1 MRLFIQL
8 YLALHSV
15 HVCCFFYP
23 LCFLQCYRLRCIIP
37 MYYTNNSGRWYIWM
51 VIIRGGEL
59 VTTNTSRCRLL
70 QRLFQEEIIE
80 VIKLQ
85 DSGIYGL
92 AGPAWTVKTVS
103 GESVVL
109 TPGFGQEP
117 EPEFRKGCRQLFGRD
132 PEDMSCYEK
141 TLELLSTISDIPV
154 PKIQSKREL
163 GGKEYLIVEKMRGKA
178 MKSFADQPE
187 ELLVSFG
194 IWLAK
199 VHRSRTNFFG
209 NLAKTKTESKARF
222 HENLAEVIRTM
233 TEPYPADSAVRKMSG
248 EILEE
253 LGSLPVPEWF
263 CPILPGMSPSLFL
276 SGQGKITAFIGSG
289 AYVAGPRVLDFI
301 SLEYLLDSKSVIPFL
316 KGYRSILEVPPL
328 SAYRKVYR
336 YFCFLLGIPQS
347 GCLQKECSSLCI
359 SHADPDTWL
368 AQPEL
373 FEPPSCREDTWSP
386 YFGAYY
392 DYDTYFNP
400 DHWQA
405 SGSQAVCNIW

>member
-1 MRLFIQL
+1 M
-8 YLALHSV
+8 
-15 HVCCFFYP
+15 
-23 LCFLQCYRLRCIIP
+23 
-37 MYYTNNSGRWYIWM
+37 
-51 VIIRGGEL
+51 
-59 VTTNTSRCRLL
+59 TTNTSRCRLL

>member
-1 MRLFIQL
+1 
-8 YLALHSV
+8 
-15 HVCCFFYP
+15 
-23 LCFLQCYRLRCIIP
+23 

-51 VIIRGGEL
+51 VIIWGGEL
-59 VTTNTSRCRLL
+59 VTTDTSQRRLL

-80 VIKLQ
+80 VMKVQ
-85 DSGIYGL
+85 DSGNYGL
-92 AGPAWTVKTVS
+92 AGPAWFVKTVS

-109 TPGFGQEP
+109 MPGSGQLP
-117 EPEFRKGCRQLFGRD
+117 ETEFWKGCRQLFGRD

-154 PKIQSKREL
+154 PKIQSKKEL

-209 NLAKTKTESKARF
+209 NLAKTKTEPRARF
-222 HENLAEVIRTM
+222 HDHLAEVIRTM
-233 TEPYPADSAVRKMSG
+233 TETYPVDSAVRRMSG

-253 LGSLPVPEWF
+253 LGSLPVPKWF
-263 CPILPGMSPSLFL
+263 CPILPGMSPSRFL
-276 SGQGKITAFIGSG
+276 SGQGNITAFVGSR

-301 SLEYLLDSKSVIPFL
+301 GLEYLLDSKSVVPFL
-316 KGYRSILEVPPL
+316 KGYRSILEVPPM

-336 YFCFLLGIPQS
+336 YFYFLLGIPGS
-347 GCLQKECSSLCI
+347 GRPRKECSAPCV
-359 SHADPDTWL
+359 SHDDPDTWL

-373 FEPPSCREDTWSP
+373 FEPPSCPDNTWP
-386 YFGAYY
+386 TYFGTYS
-392 DYDTYFNP
+392 DYDTYFSP
-400 DHWQA
+400 DHWQ
-405 SGSQAVCNIW
+405 SFGSQVVCNIW